1 MTNFVI
7 LGSDEYFLI
16 LILDIN
22 DTSALG
28 LKQQEFLHDFF
39 LQDNKYSYE
48 IIFAMLLQ
56 KTL

>member
-1 MTNFVI
+1 VI
-7 LGSDEYFLI
+7 LASDEYFLI